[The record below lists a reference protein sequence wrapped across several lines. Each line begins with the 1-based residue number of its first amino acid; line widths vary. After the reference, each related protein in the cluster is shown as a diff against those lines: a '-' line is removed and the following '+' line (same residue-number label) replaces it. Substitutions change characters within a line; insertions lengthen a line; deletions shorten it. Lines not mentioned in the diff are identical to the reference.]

1 LGCFTAHVLINN
13 PQLRR
18 RRNITVAQA
27 TISSEQR
34 EDITAHSAISPAHR
48 ADIMRQ
54 CRFTEETPMTNKTPV
69 DNIIELRNV
78 YKEYDGKQV
87 VKNASLTIKRGEFV
101 TLLGPSGCGKTT
113 TLRMIAGFEMPTS
126 GKIIF
131 NGKDITD
138 PPHLRPVNTVFQK
151 YALFPHLNVFNNIAF
166 GLKLKVIPN
175 GTKTNKKGETVQLFR
190 KYTKAEIK
198 EKVNNALKMVDLE
211 DYGHRNVSSLS
222 GGQQQRVAIAR
233 ALVNEPEVLL
243 LDEPLGALD
252 LKMRKDMQLELMD
265 MHKRLGITFIYV
277 THDQEEAL
285 TMSDKIVVMRLGEIQ
300 QIASPEKVYDE
311 PANAF
316 VADFIGESTILSGT
330 MLEDCKVEFCDT
342 VFECVDKGFKHNEPI
357 DVIIRP
363 EDVKIKKVDDKR
375 TILTAE
381 VISSVFKGDHYQ
393 ITLLANGNEIVA
405 HDTDTYEV
413 GETVGIYIKPFDL
426 HIMHKTRIINEIDTV
441 ITGENLVKICGTD
454 FECKTDL
461 EIDTPVKVLVDFDDV
476 EITDDEEDGQIG
488 ATVLSSI
495 YKGSYYQA
503 ILSTD
508 DHYIFFAD
516 TDDDWLKGDRVGIKI
531 APEKI
536 IIKKRSEEETS
547 VESVVKDETLTKE
560 EQEAIEQARLVEP
573 EKFDAV
579 EERIIEAEQQ
589 EQSQTETDDS
599 QKEDIE

>member
-1 LGCFTAHVLINN
+1 
-13 PQLRR
+13 
-18 RRNITVAQA
+18 
-27 TISSEQR
+27 
-34 EDITAHSAISPAHR
+34 
-48 ADIMRQ
+48 
-54 CRFTEETPMTNKTPV
+54 MTNKTQV

-138 PPHLRPVNTVFQK
+138 TPPHLRPVNTVFQK

-175 GTKTNKKGETVQLFR
+175 GTKVNKKGETVQLFR

-285 TMSDKIVVMRLGEIQ
+285 TMSDKIVVMRMGEIQ

-330 MLEDCKVEFCDT
+330 MLEDYKVEFCDT

-393 ITLLANGNEIVA
+393 ITLVANGNEIVA
-405 HDTDTYEV
+405 HDTDTYDV

-441 ITGENLVKICGTD
+441 ITGENLVEICGAD

-461 EIDTPVKVLVDFDDV
+461 PVGTPVKVFVDFDDV
-476 EITDDEEDGQIG
+476 EITDDEEDGVIG
-488 ATVLSSI
+488 ANVLSSI

-508 DHYIFFAD
+508 DHYNFFAD

-536 IIKKRSEEETS
+536 IIEKRDVEEEQ
-547 VESVVKDETLTKE
+547 EEKVVKDETLTKE
-560 EQEAIEQARLVEP
+560 EQEAIERARLEEP

-579 EERIIEAEQQ
+579 EEIIETHEQELAQ
-589 EQSQTETDDS
+589 EPQDDAKENTE
-599 QKEDIE
+599 E

>member
-1 LGCFTAHVLINN
+1 
-13 PQLRR
+13 
-18 RRNITVAQA
+18 
-27 TISSEQR
+27 
-34 EDITAHSAISPAHR
+34 
-48 ADIMRQ
+48 
-54 CRFTEETPMTNKTPV
+54 MTNKTPV

-138 PPHLRPVNTVFQK
+138 TPPHLRPVNTVFQK

-441 ITGENLVKICGTD
+441 ITGENLVEICGTD

-488 ATVLSSI
+488 AAVLSSI

-536 IIKKRSEEETS
+536 IIEKRSEEETS